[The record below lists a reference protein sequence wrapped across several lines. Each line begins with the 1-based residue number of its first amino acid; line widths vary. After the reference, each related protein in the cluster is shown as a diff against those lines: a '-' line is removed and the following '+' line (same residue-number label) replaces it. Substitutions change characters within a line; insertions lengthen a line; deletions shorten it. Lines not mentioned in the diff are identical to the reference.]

1 MAIEVQNLLAPDL
14 REMLEAGDTV
24 GLREFC
30 EALHPAT
37 VADILVTL
45 EPEQAWQVLAHTS
58 PQRQAEIFQYLPEPY
73 QHRMIEVASRERM
86 AAIIEAMDPDD
97 RVDLLKSLDSEAREA
112 ILPLV
117 ARAEREDIRRLL
129 QYPEDSVGSVMT
141 TDYVALPEE
150 TTAGEALARLRLL
163 APDRETIY
171 YVYVVNRDRRLVG
184 VVSLRQLI
192 LAHPQ
197 TRLRDLMTRDIIT
210 VRVDEDKEVAARTL
224 ARYDFIALPVVD
236 AENRLV
242 GIVTHDDVMDVLVEA
257 ATEDVHRL
265 GGVEPLAESYM
276 QSSLL
281 DIAWKRGVWLTILFV
296 AELATRHILAWGD
309 EVFRQLFL
317 LYAFLPLIMSS
328 GGNSGS
334 QSATLITR
342 ALALGEIGPRDWW
355 RVLWRESLMGLLL
368 GLLLGGLAV
377 AEAMVEAETALELIP
392 VVASTL
398 AAVVLC
404 GTLIGSLMPLVLSS
418 LKLDPGIAS
427 SPFVASVMDI
437 VSTLVLISVAQAV
450 LFATSA

>member
-1 MAIEVQNLLAPDL
+1 MAIDVQNLLAPDL
-14 REMLEAGDTV
+14 REMLQANDTE
-24 GLREFC
+24 GLKEFC

-37 VADILVTL
+37 VADILQTL
-45 EPEQAWQVLAHTS
+45 QPARAWEVLSHTS
-58 PQRQAEIFQYLPEPY
+58 AQRQAEIFQYLPEAY
-73 QHRMIEVASRERM
+73 QQRMIEAASRERL

-97 RVDLLKSLDSEAREA
+97 RVDLLKSIGEELQEA

-117 ARAEREDIRRLL
+117 ARAEREDIRKLL
-129 QYPEDSVGSVMT
+129 QYPEESVGAVMT
-141 TDYVALPEE
+141 TDYVALPEG
-150 TTAGEALARLRLL
+150 TTVGAALERLRLL

-171 YVYVVNRDRRLVG
+171 YVYVVDRDRQLVG

-192 LAHPQ
+192 MARPQ
-197 TRLRDLMTRDIIT
+197 TKLRDIMNRDLIS
-210 VRVDEDKEVAARTL
+210 VRVDEDKEAAARTL

-236 AENRLV
+236 ADGRLV
-242 GIVTHDDVMDVLVEA
+242 GIITHDDVMDVLVEA

-276 QSSLL
+276 QSR
-281 DIAWKRGVWLTILFV
+281 ITTVAWKRGVWLAILFV
-296 AELATRHILAWGD
+296 AELGTRHILAWGD
-309 EVFRQLFL
+309 MVFRELFL

-355 RVLWRESLMGLLL
+355 RVLWRELLMGTIL
-368 GLLLGGLAV
+368 GLLLGALVV
-377 AEAMVEAETALELIP
+377 AEALVEADAALELVP

-404 GTLIGSLMPLVLSS
+404 GTLIGSLLPLVLRS
-418 LKLDPGIAS
+418 LRLDPGIAS
-427 SPFVASVMDI
+427 SPFVASVMDV
-437 VSTLVLISVAQAV
+437 VSTVILITVAQAV
-450 LFATSA
+450 LAMTHA